1 MPAKEHPSRGD
12 QQVVSLLSA
21 GTAARSSVDR
31 SVGNTGSKLILKEIR
46 SIKTLIKPTKKTVRV
61 IKPALI
67 QNSLTKAVR
76 HACSN
81 EVKFTLIEWIQKNH
95 NKQASDEI
103 AKEIGLNEAKQIR
116 KRLPVDHSRDRKPE
130 KPAPIAPAPEKE
142 IKKQEKKQPK
152 PEKIED
158 ELQRANKTP
167 QKPTQPTSK
176 TPTKPKELVVPEP
189 EPKRETPKETPKE
202 AQKEAPREAP
212 KELGK
217 EPAKEVPKDPVAA
230 QTTADNTKKAP
241 KGKKK

>member
-1 MPAKEHPSRGD
+1 ME
-12 QQVVSLLSA
+12 
-21 GTAARSSVDR
+21 R

-116 KRLPVDHSRDRKPE
+116 KRLPVDQSRDKKLE
-130 KPAPIAPAPEKE
+130 KPAPVAPAPEKE
-142 IKKQEKKQPK
+142 IKKQDKKPAK

-158 ELQRANKTP
+158 ELQKVVKTP
-167 QKPTQPTSK
+167 QKPAQSTSK
-176 TPTKPKELVVPEP
+176 SPIKPKDQPVPDTDS
-189 EPKRETPKETPKE
+189 KKDT
-202 AQKEAPREAP
+202 PREAP
-212 KELGK
+212 KEAPK
-217 EPAKEVPKDPVAA
+217 EPAKEPAKEAPKDPAPTTGEAA
-230 QTTADNTKKAP
+230 KKAT